1 MVLEN
6 LRGCDKI
13 ELLRFYSEFMELVE
27 LSKREALSFA
37 KAEVGDQDRFLLY
50 DETKETLDGD
60 MKRYPIVSMCVL
72 VPDHSHDIV
81 TYWNSDAFSS
91 FSGLNICIV
100 FDESDIELNGN
111 LGVRHWHIEVCAD
124 SDPEREEII
133 CIDNGSFCF
142 P

>member
-1 MVLEN
+1 MVFEN

-13 ELLRFYSEFMELVE
+13 ELLRFHSEFMELVE
-27 LSKREALSFA
+27 LSKREALPFG
-37 KAEVGDQDRFLLY
+37 KADVGDQDRFLLY
-50 DETKETLDGD
+50 DETKVTVDGD
-60 MKRYPIVSMCVL
+60 LKRYPIVAMCVL

-81 TYWNSDAFSS
+81 TYWNSETFSS

-100 FDESDIELNGN
+100 FDESDTEMEGN
-111 LGVRHWHIEVCAD
+111 PDGRHWYIEVCAE
-124 SDPEREEII
+124 SDPKREDIV